1 MRLLLDTHIWLWFNL
16 EPERLP
22 APCTAALADSQSE
35 IVVSVASVWELS
47 IKHKLGKIDV
57 GGPFLPF
64 VDGALED
71 IELLDVRLSH
81 VRRGYDLPLL
91 HRDPFDRILIAQA
104 FAEGLT
110 LLTVDSSMPQY
121 GVPILASS

>member
-1 MRLLLDTHIWLWFNL
+1 MRLLLDTHIWLWLNL
-16 EPERLP
+16 TPERLP
-22 APCTAALADSQSE
+22 AVCAAALADPDSE

-81 VRRGYDLPLL
+81 VRRGHDLPPI
-91 HRDPFDRILIAQA
+91 HRDPFDRIIIAQA
-104 FAEGLT
+104 LAEGWT
-110 LLTVDSSMPQY
+110 LLSVDHVFAAY
-121 GVPILASS
+121 GVNLIPS